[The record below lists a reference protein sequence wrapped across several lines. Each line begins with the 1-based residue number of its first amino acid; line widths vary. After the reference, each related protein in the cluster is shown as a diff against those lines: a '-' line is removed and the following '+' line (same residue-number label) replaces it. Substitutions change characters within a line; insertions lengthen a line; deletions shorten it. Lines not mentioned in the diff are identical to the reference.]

1 MYFCM
6 ISIFVH
12 LYVIRVKCYDSTM
25 TENTAIN
32 YAPPAAVPAARS
44 PQQAR
49 GRQRF
54 ERILE
59 AAEEQLIQRGLSDFS
74 IPELASSLK
83 CTRTSI
89 YHFFPTPYAIL
100 NELTR
105 RHLMTLEEEVEKL
118 SYTIEGKAWQEVI
131 TEVADIVADYY
142 NQHQAARI
150 LILGSV
156 ASHESHQALHLTISH
171 IGRHVDTLMRAI
183 GVMLPSENP
192 DAKALVVE
200 LGTACLR
207 LSYFLH
213 GEITPAYRQE
223 CAVAMIAYLER
234 IIQQS
239 R

>member
-1 MYFCM
+1 
-6 ISIFVH
+6 
-12 LYVIRVKCYDSTM
+12 M
-25 TENTAIN
+25 TETTAITS
-32 YAPPAAVPAARS
+32 APSAARP
-44 PQQAR
+44 PQQVR

-59 AAEEQLIQRGLSDFS
+59 AAEAQLIQGGLSSFS
-74 IPELASSLK
+74 IPELASSLN

-89 YHFFPTPYAIL
+89 YHFFPSPYAIL

-105 RHLMTLEEEVEKL
+105 RHLITLEEEVEKL
-118 SYTIEGKAWQEVI
+118 SYAIEGKPWQQVI
-131 TEVADIVADYY
+131 SEVADIVTNYY
-142 NQHQAARI
+142 NHHKGAGI

-183 GVMLPSENP
+183 GVTLADENP

-213 GEITPAYRQE
+213 GEITPAYRRE
-223 CAVAMIAYLER
+223 CAAAMIAYLER
-234 IIQQS
+234 IIAAQKITHNSAHWPPNFSDQA

>member
-1 MYFCM
+1 
-6 ISIFVH
+6 
-12 LYVIRVKCYDSTM
+12 M
-25 TENTAIN
+25 TEITAITSST
-32 YAPPAAVPAARS
+32 PAARS

-59 AAEEQLIQRGLSDFS
+59 AAEEQLIHRGLSDFS

-105 RHLMTLEEEVEKL
+105 RHLITLEQEIENL
-118 SYTIEGKAWQEVI
+118 STTIEGKPWRQVI
-131 TEVADIVADYY
+131 NEVANIVADYY

-156 ASHESHQALHLTISH
+156 ASHESHQALHLSISH
-171 IGRHVDTLMRAI
+171 IGHHVDTLMRTI
-183 GVMLPSENP
+183 GVILPSDNP

-213 GEITPAYRQE
+213 GEITPAYRRE

-234 IIQQS
+234 IIQQEE
-239 R
+239 